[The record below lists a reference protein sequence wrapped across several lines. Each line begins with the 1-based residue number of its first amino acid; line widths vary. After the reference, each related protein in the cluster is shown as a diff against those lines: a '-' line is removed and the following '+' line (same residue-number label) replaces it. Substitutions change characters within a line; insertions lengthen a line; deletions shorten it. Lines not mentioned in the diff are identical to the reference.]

1 MITIYTDGAC
11 KENERNDDGVAIGRG
26 GWAYVILDQ
35 PDQADE
41 LSIIMSAC
49 NTVVGTTNQEMEIIA
64 AAEALTALRNHE
76 FHDYSNMKITLYS
89 DSAYLINCLND
100 KWYLKW
106 LSNDWK
112 NSKGKAV
119 LNREAWEKLLASM
132 DGLSVTFFHVKR
144 NTTRYIRIVDE
155 MAKRASKIET
165 TQEL

>member
-11 KENERNDDGVAIGRG
+11 KENERGEDGTAIGRG

-35 PDQADE
+35 PDQSDE

-49 NTVVGTTNQEMEIIA
+49 NSVAGTTNQEMEIIA
-64 AAEALTALRNHE
+64 AAEALQALRSHE
-76 FHDYSNMKITLYS
+76 FHDYASMKIVLYS
-89 DSAYLINCLND
+89 DSAYVINCLND

-106 LSNDWK
+106 LSNGWK
-112 NSKGKAV
+112 NSKGKPV
-119 LNREAWEKLLASM
+119 ENREAWEKLLMAI
-132 DGLSVTFFHVKR
+132 DGLSITFFHVKR
-144 NTTRYIRIVDE
+144 NTTRYIRVVDE